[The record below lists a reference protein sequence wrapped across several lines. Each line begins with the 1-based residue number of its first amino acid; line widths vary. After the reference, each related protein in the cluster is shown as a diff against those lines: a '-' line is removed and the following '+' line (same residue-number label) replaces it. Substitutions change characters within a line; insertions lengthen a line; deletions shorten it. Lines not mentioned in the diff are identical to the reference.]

1 MTGGNLKDVSDRSEM
16 HSRDGTRA
24 AAAAAAAL
32 ASAVGPVSY
41 AQSLYGAADG
51 NHIAGR
57 IGVAPFDPLTL
68 PVRSMTEE
76 IAMSAESA
84 VAGSG
89 ADTRQGLGR
98 AATYL
103 EDIRDGVVGGRRP
116 PCPWTAEV
124 SPAISCCRRAHL
136 RPLQPFRHAV
146 WVRPQV
152 RLCVRLTA

>member
-1 MTGGNLKDVSDRSEM
+1 M
-16 HSRDGTRA
+16 HSRVHGTR
-24 AAAAAAAL
+24 AAAAAL
-32 ASAVGPVSY
+32 ASAAGPVSY
-41 AQSLYGAADG
+41 AATLFGADG
-51 NHIAGR
+51 NHIADR

-68 PVRSMTEE
+68 PVRSMTGD

-84 VAGSG
+84 VAGSC

-98 AATYL
+98 AATHL
-103 EDIRDGVVGGRRP
+103 EDIHDGVVGGRRP

-136 RPLQPFRHAV
+136 RPLQPFRHDV

>member
-1 MTGGNLKDVSDRSEM
+1 M

-84 VAGSG
+84 GNP
-89 ADTRQGLGR
+89 
-98 AATYL
+98 
-103 EDIRDGVVGGRRP
+103 IRN
-116 PCPWTAEV
+116 V
-124 SPAISCCRRAHL
+124 SKKSDERCIL
-136 RPLQPFRHAV
+136 LFF
-146 WVRPQV
+146 
-152 RLCVRLTA
+152 

>member
-1 MTGGNLKDVSDRSEM
+1 M

-98 AATYL
+98 AATSL
-103 EDIRDGVVGGRRP
+103 EDFHERVVGRRRP
-116 PCPWTAEV
+116 KCPWTAEV
-124 SPAISCCRRAHL
+124 PTCDLLLPPRSSASFTTFPAR
-136 RPLQPFRHAV
+136 
-146 WVRPQV
+146 
-152 RLCVRLTA
+152 CVGPTSS